1 MNNEGV
7 ILGVIIAFE
16 LDRNG
21 NDFVVRGTLE
31 LFNKPLIKITN
42 DLIESLRLKE
52 TIIYTNQ
59 KGIIFK
65 NILGKRIKYIVR
77 KNNSIYLTNTIYTQ
91 FEEYLKNVSDILV
104 IDPKYPFLDNL
115 ILEKLINR
123 HQKNGNDLTY
133 IKGLNQYSSIVP
145 NIYIINKTFFRE
157 VFQNEYYSKTIGLSY
172 LIEQA
177 TANQKKFDFIEI
189 YDIHKILMVSNGKI
203 ISTLES
209 LLINRK

>member
-1 MNNEGV
+1 MNNEGG

-21 NDFVVRGTLE
+21 NDYVVRGALK

-157 VFQNEYYSKTIGLSY
+157 VFQNEYYSKTFGLSY

-177 TANQKKFDFIEI
+177 IANQKKFDFIEI